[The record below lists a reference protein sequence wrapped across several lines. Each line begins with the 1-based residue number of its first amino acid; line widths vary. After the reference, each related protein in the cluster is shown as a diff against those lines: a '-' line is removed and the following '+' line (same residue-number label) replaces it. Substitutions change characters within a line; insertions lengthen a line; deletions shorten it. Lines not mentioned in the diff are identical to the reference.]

1 MTSSQNT
8 SQPKSKLLIQ
18 IELWKKYMRGNT
30 TELKKKYTKKYICII
45 IGWDYALL
53 HALNIMDKK
62 DCKMDCIFS
71 MEYVLE
77 LWPMMQNKL
86 LI

>member
-1 MTSSQNT
+1 
-8 SQPKSKLLIQ
+8 
-18 IELWKKYMRGNT
+18 MRGNT
-30 TELKKKYTKKYICII
+30 KELKFLKNISICII

-53 HALNIMDKK
+53 HVLNIMDKK
-62 DCKMDCIFS
+62 NGKMDCIIS
-71 MEYVLE
+71 MQDVLE